1 MNFSYPLLYLSVLEF
16 LFGSFFNNSYLLIGI
31 LDLVRHCS
39 HVFLW
44 IFAFDFIYLFFAII
58 SLKYWY
64 KKSLSVNAKFWILFK
79 TCFLFYI
86 FLFPLIIDHN
96 VCLLF
101 YLIMIHYFLDIV
113 FQRPI
118 EMEVNI
124 IFTPEVKYSR
134 QVVWLAKHFDSIQ
147 SVVKLNWSSVPAVVS
162 FVLPP
167 VSKVVK
173 GYVSYVY
180 ERPLAPV
187 ENWSIGETWGYVSS
201 F

>member
-1 MNFSYPLLYLSVLEF
+1 M
-16 LFGSFFNNSYLLIGI
+16 
-31 LDLVRHCS
+31 
-39 HVFLW
+39 
-44 IFAFDFIYLFFAII
+44 
-58 SLKYWY
+58 
-64 KKSLSVNAKFWILFK
+64 
-79 TCFLFYI
+79 
-86 FLFPLIIDHN
+86 IDHN
-96 VCLLF
+96 FCLLF
-101 YLIMIHYFLDIV
+101 YLIMIHYFLNIV

-147 SVVKLNWSSVPAVVS
+147 SVVKLNWSSVTAVVS

-187 ENWSIGETWGYVSS
+187 ENWRIGETWGYVFFLAKIPNSVVPTLLQTQEES
-201 F
+201 HTGELEAAWRDLALQLGLLLRLII